1 MRSAANKSFWILSVV
16 SFIDWVTLNLSLGIS
31 AFFGWWPMDDI
42 LSSSVIDDLV
52 LANIAYL
59 IARLYQPI
67 SLHQRMVSP
76 TIVLRN
82 AFKTVLLYIL
92 VYDALLGMTHAF
104 VPGFFRSL
112 TVFAVTFVCITFE
125 RVFLRKILHWV
136 RYVGRDR
143 VKAALVGSGVMM
155 SAVKSEMGSAMNGY
169 EVVGEF
175 ARDGKMPEQRSL
187 DDLMHIVKKREV
199 DEVFLSMA
207 NKYDDEWLQMLLD
220 ACEQQVIRVFYVPE
234 SYSSKE
240 RRTIPMEFGNA
251 YVMAQYNEPLM
262 NVKNRFKKRI
272 FDLVITIPFLFL
284 VFPFVYLIVAL
295 VTKLTMPGPV
305 FFKQKRTGYDGKEF
319 WVYKFR
325 SMKMNDD
332 ADSVQA
338 TKDDPRVS
346 KWGQILRH
354 TNIDELPQFINVLK
368 GEMSIVGPRPHML
381 AHTEYYSARIGHYMI
396 RHFVKPGISGW
407 AQTHGLRGETKT
419 VDDMA
424 RRVEMD
430 IWYIEHWSL
439 WLDVSIILKT
449 IKDVITGDE
458 MAY

>member
-1 MRSAANKSFWILSVV
+1 
-16 SFIDWVTLNLSLGIS
+16 
-31 AFFGWWPMDDI
+31 
-42 LSSSVIDDLV
+42 
-52 LANIAYL
+52 
-59 IARLYQPI
+59 
-67 SLHQRMVSP
+67 
-76 TIVLRN
+76 
-82 AFKTVLLYIL
+82 
-92 VYDALLGMTHAF
+92 
-104 VPGFFRSL
+104 
-112 TVFAVTFVCITFE
+112 
-125 RVFLRKILHWV
+125 
-136 RYVGRDR
+136 
-143 VKAALVGSGVMM
+143 
-155 SAVKSEMGSAMNGY
+155 
-169 EVVGEF
+169 
-175 ARDGKMPEQRSL
+175 MPEQRSL
-187 DDLMHIVKKREV
+187 DDLMHVVEKREV

-240 RRTIPMEFGNA
+240 RRTIPLEFGNA